1 MNGDLVSRLILGII
15 GDSIWLLGVINPL
28 NPPPSRVD
36 FESWDMHRQTQS
48 LSHSHD
54 STSIRRFCQG
64 PSDLD
69 DTLRILLRNSHFQV
83 STLQRPVVGLAV
95 WEGV

>member
-1 MNGDLVSRLILGII
+1 MDGDFVSRLILAI
-15 GDSIWLLGVINPL
+15 GPL
-28 NPPPSRVD
+28 NPPPSRVG
-36 FESWDMHRQTQS
+36 FERWDMHRQTQS

-54 STSIRRFCQG
+54 STSITRFCQG

-69 DTLRILLRNSHFQV
+69 DTLGILSRNSTFQV
-83 STLQRPVVGLAV
+83 STLPRPVVGLAV